1 MYTILVVDDSP
12 FIVDVFVTMLERG
25 GYRTVAAYGGDECLE
40 ILKTVTPDLI
50 LLDIMMEPMDGWET
64 LERIK
69 EDPATKEIPVLM
81 LTAKQLTPAEAQEY
95 GIYIEDYVLKP
106 ITHRELYDAI
116 EHVLNRRQSIKS
128 DMDLAKQSG
137 FDAEIITEYAR
148 LSKSIDVNRRLMKIL
163 ETTYNFNDS
172 KVRVSDEI
180 SRAIKSM
187 EMNIKFQENRLQQI
201 KGEMSGTKSA
211 NLTPAPTIP
220 LPLNTMPAHMD
231 TCIRTLRPSVGMFCL
246 TAPVTISS
254 EETSIVETTI
264 LIVDDSPYI
273 VDGLVALLKRKG
285 FNTGCLPWRGRGT
298 CHALQPQSRTL
309 SSSTS

>member
-25 GYRTVAAYGGDECLE
+25 GYRTVAAYGGGECLE

-95 GIYIEDYVLKP
+95 GIFIEDYVLKP

-137 FDAEIITEYAR
+137 FDAETITEYAR
-148 LSKSIDVNRRLMKIL
+148 LSKSVDVNRRLMKIL

-180 SRAIKSM
+180 ARAIKSM
-187 EMNIKFQENRLQQI
+187 ETNIKFQEQRLQQI
-201 KGEMSGTKSA
+201 KEEMSGSKS
-211 NLTPAPTIP
+211 
-220 LPLNTMPAHMD
+220 
-231 TCIRTLRPSVGMFCL
+231 R
-246 TAPVTISS
+246 
-254 EETSIVETTI
+254 
-264 LIVDDSPYI
+264 
-273 VDGLVALLKRKG
+273 
-285 FNTGCLPWRGRGT
+285 
-298 CHALQPQSRTL
+298 
-309 SSSTS
+309 

>member
-1 MYTILVVDDSP
+1 MFTILVVDDSP

-25 GYRTVAAYGGDECLE
+25 GYRTVAAYGGEECLE

-64 LERIK
+64 LEKVK
-69 EDPATKEIPVLM
+69 ENPLTKEIPVLM
-81 LTAKQLTPAEAQEY
+81 LTAKQLTPSEAQEY

-128 DMDLAKQSG
+128 DMDMAKLSG
-137 FDAEIITEYAR
+137 FDAET
-148 LSKSIDVNRRLMKIL
+148 KRLMKIL

-187 EMNIKFQENRLQQI
+187 EMNIKFQENRLLQI
-201 KGEMSGTKSA
+201 KGELSGTSA
-211 NLTPAPTIP
+211 
-220 LPLNTMPAHMD
+220 
-231 TCIRTLRPSVGMFCL
+231 
-246 TAPVTISS
+246 
-254 EETSIVETTI
+254 E
-264 LIVDDSPYI
+264 
-273 VDGLVALLKRKG
+273 K
-285 FNTGCLPWRGRGT
+285 
-298 CHALQPQSRTL
+298 
-309 SSSTS
+309 